1 MKLPCEIIVWYLLPS
16 IRGELAKELSR
27 QGLQQKEIASRLGI
41 TQPAVSQYL
50 KDKRG
55 QELKLSKE
63 TLTRVRA
70 LAAKMIDS
78 VDESMVRTEVCAIC
92 DMAKEGNLLCD
103 LHHSLEKVP
112 DDCSV
117 CLKDGDCMLMG
128 GGGEGI

>member
-27 QGLQQKEIASRLGI
+27 QGLRQKDIAARLGI

-55 QELKLSKE
+55 KELKLSE
-63 TLTRVRA
+63 EA
-70 LAAKMIDS
+70 LARVHALAKKMVDK
-78 VDESMVRTEVCAIC
+78 VDESVVRTEVCIICAI
-92 DMAKEGNLLCD
+92 AKESNLLCD
-103 LHHSLEKVP
+103 LHRSLEKVP

-117 CLKDGDCMLMG
+117 CSKDDECMLIG